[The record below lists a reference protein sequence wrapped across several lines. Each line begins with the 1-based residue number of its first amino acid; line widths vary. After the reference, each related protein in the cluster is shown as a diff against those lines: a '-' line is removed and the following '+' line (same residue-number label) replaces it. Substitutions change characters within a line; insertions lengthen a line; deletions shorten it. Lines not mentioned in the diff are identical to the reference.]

1 MDVEVSSDIL
11 LSTGESALVLSM
23 GLSVLEVVLSGIEV
37 DALAVFTEEFSVTL
51 ELEVLPILESKLDS
65 DSN

>member
-1 MDVEVSSDIL
+1 
-11 LSTGESALVLSM
+11 M
-23 GLSVLEVVLSGIEV
+23 GVSVLEVVVSVLEV

-65 DSN
+65 DSDSGLGVVG